1 MEELHNNFFTSQDS
15 NKNEDLEI
23 IESDDLF
30 LNLEGFDGPIDL
42 LLELAKK
49 QKVDLYNISILEL
62 AEQYIKYI
70 ENVKKLNLEIATEYL
85 VMAAWI
91 AFLKSRILLP
101 EEEEE
106 EVSSEEM
113 SEALAFQLRRLDAM
127 RRVGNDLFELKL
139 LHRDRFSKGINIEE
153 KKIINFEDNT
163 NLSDLII
170 SYSALIRSQN
180 LTDYVPKL
188 KKLETIEVALSR
200 LNKMMNS
207 HQDWTQ
213 LSLFLPKGLDIRK
226 SVYDC
231 SVLAATFS
239 ASLELVKKGEIE
251 LKQSVP
257 FGDIFLRPK
266 VGGKH
271 E

>member
-1 MEELHNNFFTSQDS
+1 MEELHNNFVTSQDS
-15 NKNEDLEI
+15 NKNEDLET

-127 RRVGNDLFELKL
+127 R
-139 LHRDRFSKGINIEE
+139 
-153 KKIINFEDNT
+153 
-163 NLSDLII
+163 
-170 SYSALIRSQN
+170 
-180 LTDYVPKL
+180 
-188 KKLETIEVALSR
+188 
-200 LNKMMNS
+200 
-207 HQDWTQ
+207 
-213 LSLFLPKGLDIRK
+213 
-226 SVYDC
+226 
-231 SVLAATFS
+231 
-239 ASLELVKKGEIE
+239 
-251 LKQSVP
+251 
-257 FGDIFLRPK
+257 
-266 VGGKH
+266 
-271 E
+271 